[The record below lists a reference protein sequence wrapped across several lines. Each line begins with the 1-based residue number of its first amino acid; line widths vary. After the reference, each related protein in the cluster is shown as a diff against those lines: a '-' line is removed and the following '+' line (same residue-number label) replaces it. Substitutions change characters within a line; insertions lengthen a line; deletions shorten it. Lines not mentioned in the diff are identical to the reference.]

1 MTKQPIIGIAGNRRV
16 NPENGLLRD
25 YVPHGFVEGVK
36 RAGGLPLI
44 LPISDTDTAR
54 QYISMVDK
62 LILPGG
68 QNVNPALYGQEN
80 QAKNN
85 DDFFEERDL
94 FEIALLAEALKQQ
107 KPIFTVCRGTQLMNV
122 ALGGS
127 LHQDIENH
135 WQDDPADY
143 LTQEMLVK
151 EGTPL
156 RAIYGE
162 RNTIN
167 SFHHQSIDHLASEL
181 EVIAQDPKDGTIE
194 AVQYKHQK
202 VPYLGV
208 QWHPELLINS
218 RPIDQSLFDFVVNE
232 L

>member
-1 MTKQPIIGIAGNRRV
+1 MTKQPIIGIVGNRRV
-16 NPENGLLRD
+16 NSENGLLRD
-25 YVPHGFVEGVK
+25 YVSHGFAEGVK

-44 LPISDTDTAR
+44 LPISNTDIAR

-94 FEIALLAEALKQQ
+94 FEIDLLAEALKQQ
-107 KPIFTVCRGTQLMNV
+107 KSIFTVCRGTHLMNV

-127 LHQDIENH
+127 LQQDIENH
-135 WQDDPADY
+135 WQYDPADY
-143 LTQEMLVK
+143 LTQEMLIK
-151 EGTPL
+151 EKTPL

-162 RNTIN
+162 RNTMN
-167 SFHHQSIDHLASEL
+167 SFHHQSIDHLASDS

-202 VPYLGV
+202 VPYLSV

-218 RPIDQSLFDFVVNE
+218 RPIDPKPV
-232 L
+232 

>member
-1 MTKQPIIGIAGNRRV
+1 
-16 NPENGLLRD
+16 
-25 YVPHGFVEGVK
+25 
-36 RAGGLPLI
+36 
-44 LPISDTDTAR
+44 
-54 QYISMVDK
+54 
-62 LILPGG
+62 
-68 QNVNPALYGQEN
+68 
-80 QAKNN
+80 
-85 DDFFEERDL
+85 
-94 FEIALLAEALKQQ
+94 
-107 KPIFTVCRGTQLMNV
+107 MNV

-151 EGTPL
+151 EKTPL

-167 SFHHQSIDHLASEL
+167 SFHHQSIDHLASDL

-218 RPIDQSLFDFVVNE
+218 SPIYQSLFDFVVNE